1 MGAVTVATLRRV
13 VLLAF
18 LAAFW
23 LVPLAVA
30 AVQLRGLRQT
40 GVPPGAR
47 WLLVGVAVLYVVVIP
62 VLSLAFALALAV
74 FDCHG
79 GYECPF

>member
-1 MGAVTVATLRRV
+1 MA
-13 VLLAF
+13 LLAV
-18 LAAFW
+18 LAGFW

-30 AVQLRGLRQT
+30 AVQLRGLRPT

-62 VLSLAFALALAV
+62 LLLLGFAFALLV